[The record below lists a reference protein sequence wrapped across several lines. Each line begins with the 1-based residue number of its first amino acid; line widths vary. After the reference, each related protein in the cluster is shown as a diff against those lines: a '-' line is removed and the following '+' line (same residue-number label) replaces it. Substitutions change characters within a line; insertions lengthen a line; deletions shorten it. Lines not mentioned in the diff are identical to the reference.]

1 MLDLRDTQQIFR
13 PDAIIFDT
21 DNTLYSYEPAHK
33 AAMKSVTTKVGRLFG
48 ISEGDFMEAF
58 KISRTEVKKR
68 LKNTASSHSRLLY
81 FQRTIE
87 HLDMGTRI
95 LTTLDLEQT
104 YWRTFFA
111 NARLFPGVK
120 EFLQELKNH
129 GVKTANITDLTSQIQ
144 FRKMV
149 YFGLDEYFD
158 YVVTS
163 EESGVDK
170 PDPLCFEIALEKI
183 GLPSSSKIWMIGD
196 DYESDIKG
204 ANYFGL
210 TTLCKIDSMSSN
222 DINSDI
228 VFNDFN
234 HLCKFYSSL

>member
-33 AAMKSVTTKVGRLFG
+33 AAMKSVVAKVGKLFG
-48 ISEGDFMEAF
+48 ISKGDFMEAF
-58 KISRTEVKKR
+58 KISRIEVKER

-87 HLDMGTRI
+87 HLGMGTRI
-95 LTTLDLEQT
+95 LITLDLEQT

-111 NARLFPGVK
+111 NSRLFPGVK
-120 EFLQELKNH
+120 EFLQKLKDH

-144 FRKMV
+144 YRKMV

-163 EESGVDK
+163 EESGSDK
-170 PDPLCFEIALEKI
+170 PNPLCFELALEKV
-183 GLPSSSKIWMIGD
+183 GLPASSKIWMIGD

>member
-1 MLDLRDTQQIFR
+1 MLNLRNSQQICR
-13 PDAIIFDT
+13 PDAVIFDT

-33 AAMKSVTTKVGRLFG
+33 AAIKSVAIKTKKLFG
-48 ISEGDFMEAF
+48 ISESDFMEAF

-87 HLDMGTRI
+87 RLDMGTRI

-104 YWRTFFA
+104 YWRTFLV
-111 NARLFPGVK
+111 NTRLFPGVEK
-120 EFLQELKNH
+120 FLQELKNH

-196 DYESDIKG
+196 SHESDIKG

-210 TTLCKIDSMSSN
+210 TTLCKIDCMSSN

-234 HLCKFYSSL
+234 HLHEYYCNL

>member
-1 MLDLRDTQQIFR
+1 MLDLRGSQQIVT
-13 PDAIIFDT
+13 PEAVIFDT
-21 DNTLYSYEPAHK
+21 DNTLYPYEPAHK
-33 AAMKSVTTKVGRLFG
+33 AAIKSVATKTEELFG
-48 ISEGDFMEAF
+48 VNESDFMEAF

-170 PDPLCFEIALEKI
+170 PNPLCFEIALEKI

-196 DYESDIKG
+196 DHESDIKG
-204 ANYFGL
+204 GNSFGL
-210 TTLCKIDSMSSN
+210 TTLHKVDRLSLN
-222 DINSDI
+222 DNTADI
-228 VFNDFN
+228 IFDNFN
-234 HLCKFYSSL
+234 HLCKFYSNL

>member
-1 MLDLRDTQQIFR
+1 M
-13 PDAIIFDT
+13 
-21 DNTLYSYEPAHK
+21 
-33 AAMKSVTTKVGRLFG
+33 
-48 ISEGDFMEAF
+48 
-58 KISRTEVKKR
+58 
-68 LKNTASSHSRLLY
+68 
-81 FQRTIE
+81 
-87 HLDMGTRI
+87 
-95 LTTLDLEQT
+95 
-104 YWRTFFA
+104 
-111 NARLFPGVK
+111 K

-196 DYESDIKG
+196 DHESDIKG

-210 TTLCKIDSMSSN
+210 TTLCKIDCMSSD
-222 DINSDI
+222 DINADI
-228 VFNDFN
+228 IFNNFD
-234 HLCKFYSSL
+234 HLHKYYSNL